1 MGMAHSAQRMRWLD
15 TQTGRCR
22 DWRIA
27 IAIGLAFGVFYSGF
41 TQAKFK
47 SSDAVGVF
55 AVTESLFERQSLEIP
70 IHHHAHLGAD
80 GRLYHAWAIGQS
92 VLALPLYGLGKL
104 AKSTLPE
111 PWVRA
116 LAGRKISHT
125 RRLRQGRVD
134 ELRDA
139 GLGEIRQQTLEY
151 GGTLEIFFVCLFAPL
166 SGGALIAAFY
176 LLQRR
181 LGASTRSA
189 LIAASLTGLC
199 GYAATMSI
207 YFLRHTAETLALLI
221 AFGLFHRYRE
231 TGSLRLLALGSLAAA
246 SIFLVRFPG
255 VLCGPGLAIYL
266 LWCIRERSRIAPEPI
281 SRTLAPI
288 LGPLSAAVAL
298 HCTLNYVR
306 WGTWL
311 GSPMTRGGFE
321 TSESFWTA
329 LSAFAWSPGIGVFAY
344 SPLLL
349 LLPWTLPAL
358 WQKRRW
364 ECIAFVTIAVSEL
377 LYFSNYR
384 FWTGLWSAPGPRYLF
399 PASILL
405 MLPLGLWLDRPLTH
419 IRQVA
424 VWGLATVGAITQLAL
439 LTGTWSAV
447 VRSVDTSSD
456 FSFLFVPDSSPIIDS
471 ARLALQGQIDSW
483 LWVLANGW
491 PGHPPQP
498 AAAVVL
504 TGAWLAT
511 TAALFVWVRRMAG
524 GGPRPRSDGVVRAPR

>member
-1 MGMAHSAQRMRWLD
+1 MGMAHSPQRMRWLD
-15 TQTGRCR
+15 TNTGRSR

-70 IHHHAHLGAD
+70 IHHHAHVGAD
-80 GRLYHAWAIGQS
+80 GRMYHAWAIGQS
-92 VLALPLYGLGKL
+92 VLALPLYGFGRL
-104 AKSTLPE
+104 AEAVLPE
-111 PWVRA
+111 PWKRA
-116 LAGRKISHT
+116 LAGQKHALT
-125 RRLRQGRVD
+125 RRLRPGRVD

-139 GLGEIRQQTLEY
+139 GLGEIRRQTLAY

-176 LLQRR
+176 LLQRS

-207 YFLRHTAETLALLI
+207 YFLRHTAETLALLS

-266 LWCIRERSRIAPEPI
+266 LWCIRERSRIALEPI
-281 SRTLAPI
+281 SRTLAPV

-298 HCTLNYVR
+298 HGTLNYVR

-344 SPLLL
+344 SSLLL

-358 WQKRRW
+358 WRKRHW
-364 ECIAFVTIAVSEL
+364 ECIAFVTIAVTEL

-405 MLPLGLWLDRPLTH
+405 MLPLGGWLDRPATR

-424 VWGLATVGAITQLAL
+424 VWSLAGLGASAQLAL
-439 LTGTWSAV
+439 LTARWSEVIRGVEPGA
-447 VRSVDTSSD
+447 D
-456 FSFLFVPDSSPIIDS
+456 FSFLFVADSSPIINS
-471 ARLALQGQIDSW
+471 ARVALGGQIDTW

-498 AAAVVL
+498 VIAVVL
-504 TGAWLAT
+504 ATGWVAASV
-511 TAALFVWVRRMAG
+511 ALFLRVHRIAR
-524 GGPRPRSDGVVRAPR
+524 GGPGPTATPI